1 MFGWLHRKAIEKT
14 AVPECSDKA
23 VDAWMRRQNGAE
35 KLRKDEFREIGKHCY
50 RDPGQAKDDE
60 ERNRWLLDREVAL
73 EWYCRWKRTLIQLND
88 ERFQADLRRRRGLL
102 ELELARLEHYRN
114 VPASVLF
121 ATIQE
126 PERSRRFYE
135 ICRYQQNT
143 ASPAE

>member
-23 VDAWMRRQNGAE
+23 VDAWMRWQNGAE

-88 ERFQADLRRRRGLL
+88 ERFQADLRRRRELL
-102 ELELARLEHYRN
+102 ELECACLRAVCDYSGAGAQPPVLRN
-114 VPASVLF
+114 MPVSTKHGFSGGMTVKG
-121 ATIQE
+121 Q
-126 PERSRRFYE
+126 
-135 ICRYQQNT
+135 
-143 ASPAE
+143 